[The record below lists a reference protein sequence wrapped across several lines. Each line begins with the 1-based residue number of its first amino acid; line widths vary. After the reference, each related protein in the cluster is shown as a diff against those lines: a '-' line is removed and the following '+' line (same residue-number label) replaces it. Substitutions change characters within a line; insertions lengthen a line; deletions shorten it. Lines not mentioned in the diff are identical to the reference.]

1 MLVLPITEY
10 LPALKA
16 GWTKAYGLGFSKIV
30 GSIVPGVDSNLL
42 VLFGMWIAII
52 FIMSTFYS
60 GFRNMRVIGIEFVQ
74 LLTKR
79 KITKY
84 VNASRWLAAVITGVL
99 MVGLAL
105 SGAYLQIWALF
116 PILSTALAVFSFS
129 IVGEWCVL
137 HDKKPTIW
145 WIATAVTLFFIALPA
160 SFYGAWWNFSAGAI
174 VPGIVSLVAAAVTLI
189 YVMEWLRRRRR
200 GYTQEEK
207 EKFLK
212 FEEF

>member
-1 MLVLPITEY
+1 M
-10 LPALKA
+10 
-16 GWTKAYGLGFSKIV
+16 
-30 GSIVPGVDSNLL
+30 DSNLL

-137 HDKKPTIW
+137 HDKKATIW

-189 YVMEWLRRRRR
+189 YVMEWLKRRRR